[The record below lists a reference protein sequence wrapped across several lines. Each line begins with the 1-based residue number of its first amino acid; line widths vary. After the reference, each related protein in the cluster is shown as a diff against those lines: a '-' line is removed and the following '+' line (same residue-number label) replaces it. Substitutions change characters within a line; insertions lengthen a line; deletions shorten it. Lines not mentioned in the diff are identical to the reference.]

1 MFMLGGKMS
10 LQKSSVVALSIL
22 FTLIGVLPASAQQ
35 GETKGIDCPSGVLT
49 TTFSAPPPGMANF
62 RTVRLDEHCNLVEDP
77 VLTVPVAQL
86 PSIAMDRQAR
96 STHFETI
103 SAGEVHARQST
114 RTYHV
119 EQSVRDI
126 VGITLNQ
133 LYSNITFAYN
143 GYMITS
149 FSAGG
154 GTFAHAENVPPS
166 CGPGWNLTNGYSTH
180 IGGGVGMYSADFL
193 QYGEFG
199 YRGLFDC
206 SGGIY
211 YNRLSNHTSIYANGA
226 GTCQF
231 TQNYRTWSS
240 LWYWTM
246 ACY

>member
-1 MFMLGGKMS
+1 MYLYIYKRM
-10 LQKSSVVALSIL
+10 VALSIIL
-22 FTLIGVLPASAQQ
+22 LVIGVLPISAQQ
-35 GETKGIDCPSGVLT
+35 GETKGVDCPSAVLT
-49 TTFSAPPPGMANF
+49 TTFAAPPSGMANF
-62 RTVRLDEHCNLVEDP
+62 RTVRLDEQCNLIEGP
-77 VLTVPVAQL
+77 VLTVSVEQL
-86 PSIAMDRQAR
+86 PPIAMDRQAR
-96 STHFETI
+96 SMQFETI
-103 SAGEVHARQST
+103 AAGDVNARQATMT
-114 RTYHV
+114 RTYHT

-149 FSAGG
+149 FNAGG
-154 GTFAHAENVPPS
+154 GTSSHGENMPPS
-166 CGPGWNLTNGYSTH
+166 CGPGWNLTNGFNAH

-206 SGGIY
+206 SGNSY
-211 YNRLSNHTSIYANGA
+211 YNRLSNHTSIYANGT